1 MDNYASVAV
10 FKANLIHAVPKN
22 LLPAFAEIYQKV
34 DYTNYSPVKRLE
46 EKVGINGVYKNYNIP
61 LNMSPENFEALAKP
75 MRLFEM
81 FERGFE
87 PKNDGEKEVV
97 AKLKPF
103 KPLALSL
110 TKQMSA
116 DLIKLN
122 PELAQIEIKHPN
134 LVRSHIA
141 LISGVCSGFPVED
154 IKQFMEAAGNPALLV
169 QMNNRKQE
177 MSRKIEAISGQKGEP
192 LFVNGQIVSYQGLIE
207 NWCPSEKTYQRILQ
221 KTQAKYKNTTRDDFN
236 VNAYM
241 DFLASRGFYDD

>member
-1 MDNYASVAV
+1 MNNYASIAV
-10 FKANLIHAVPKN
+10 FKANLIHAIPKN

-46 EKVGINGVYKNYNIP
+46 EKVGISGVYKNYNIP
-61 LNMSPENFEALAKP
+61 QGMSPENFEALAKP

-87 PKNDGEKEVV
+87 PKNDEEKEVV

-110 TKQMSA
+110 SKQMSA
-116 DLIKLN
+116 DIIKLN

-154 IKQFMEAAGNPALLV
+154 IKQFMDAAGNSFLLS
-169 QMNNRKQE
+169 QINERKRE
-177 MSRKIEAISGQKGEP
+177 MSNKIESISGQRGEP
-192 LFVNGQIVSYQGLIE
+192 FFVNGKIVGYQGLIE
-207 NWCPSEKTYQRILQ
+207 NWCPSEKTFQHILQ
-221 KTQAKYKNTTRDDFN
+221 KTQAKYQKNSQNDFN